1 MKLNWSEWF
10 KAKAGTADF
19 TKETIEGFFAEVE
32 NDPLGGLGSLS
43 NRDKVIDKI
52 IAQHRIVISQ
62 IKGVV
67 PRQPAPALKEV
78 VNAEAPLDLKA
89 AQIAKKAGM

>member
-1 MKLNWSEWF
+1 MSWLETF

-19 TKETIEGFFAEVE
+19 TKETLEGFFAEVE
-32 NDPLGGLGSLS
+32 NDPLSGLGSLT

-52 IAQHRIVISQ
+52 MAQHRIVVSQ
-62 IKGVV
+62 YKGIA

-78 VNAEAPLDLKA
+78 INATDPLDLKA